1 LKKIIAKLTGKTS
14 FKGSG
19 SYWNER
25 YSAGGNS
32 GRGSYG
38 HLATYKAA
46 FLNSFVKQHQIKTVI
61 EFGSGDGN
69 QLTLAEYPFYTGLDV
84 SPVAIQKCIALFKT
98 DNTKS
103 FFLYDSLAFAD
114 KQHFFKADL
123 SLSLDVIYH
132 LVEDEIYQTYMD
144 QLFAAASKFVIIYAW
159 DVAGNDKV
167 HVKHR
172 KFSSLIQERYPLW
185 ELMAI
190 NPGLEKLPDACD
202 FFVYRRIEK

>member
-1 LKKIIAKLTGKTS
+1 MKKIIQKIKGKST

-19 SYWNER
+19 TYWNDR
-25 YSAGGNS
+25 YGTGGNS

-38 HLATYKAA
+38 ELATYKAD
-46 FLNSFVKQHQIKTVI
+46 FLNKFVKDQQLETVM

-84 SPVAIQKCIALFKT
+84 SAVAIKKCMELFKA
-98 DNTKS
+98 DDSKS
-103 FFLYDSLAFAD
+103 FFLYDSLAFSD
-114 KQHFFKADL
+114 KQQFFTSEL
-123 SLSLDVIYH
+123 TLSLDVIYH
-132 LVEDEIYQTYMD
+132 LVEDNIYQAYMD

-159 DVAGNDKV
+159 DVEGANKV

-172 KFSSLIQERYPLW
+172 KFSSLIAERFPQW
-185 ELMAI
+185 ELWGV

-202 FFVYRRIEK
+202 FFVYKRK